1 MNREQEWRGGDASDP
16 WNSGPDRDDPRS
28 PWNDER
34 YRDDPT
40 KAWNSNG
47 GERDGW

>member
-1 MNREQEWRGGDASDP
+1 VSDKREGGDASSP
-16 WNSGPDRDDPRS
+16 WNSGPEKNDPRS

-40 KAWNSNG
+40 QEWNSNG
-47 GERDGW
+47 GHYEREPY

>member
-1 MNREQEWRGGDASDP
+1 MSRDEERRAGNESDP
-16 WNSGPDRDDPRS
+16 WNSGPYKDDPRS

>member
-1 MNREQEWRGGDASDP
+1 MRDPNKPRSGDMSDP
-16 WNSGPDRDDPRS
+16 WNSGPDVDDPRK

-34 YRDDPT
+34 YRDDPR

-47 GERDGW
+47 GERDGY